1 MGGIGDFWG
10 LPTRTITSDQSSK
23 PAIQIAP
30 VLGRGSLGGRC
41 PFHSSLPKSLKISL
55 SLPLSPSLPLFA
67 FVWVS
72 LFKHTHKHKHDSSRG
87 AAIILPENS
96 VNKRQPGPPFPQ
108 GRDPEPLSNSSS
120 VFASF
125 TWEGAPVPD
134 YTGLWSTYCRGR
146 ERPCPPP
153 LPLPWAGRGAET

>member
-30 VLGRGSLGGRC
+30 VWGRGSLGGRC
-41 PFHSSLPKSLKISL
+41 PFHSSLPKSLKINR

-96 VNKRQPGPPFPQ
+96 VNKRQPSPPFPQ

-125 TWEGAPVPD
+125 TREGAPIPD
-134 YTGLWSTYCRGR
+134 YAGLWSTYCRGLGMSLS
-146 ERPCPPP
+146 PP
-153 LPLPWAGRGAET
+153 LPPPWAGREAET